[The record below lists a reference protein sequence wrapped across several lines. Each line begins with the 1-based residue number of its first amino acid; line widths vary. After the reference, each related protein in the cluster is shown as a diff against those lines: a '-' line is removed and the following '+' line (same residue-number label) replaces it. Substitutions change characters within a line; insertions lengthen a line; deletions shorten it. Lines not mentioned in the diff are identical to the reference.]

1 MLDPLHEV
9 CVTPNYSARRVAL
22 ITGAAGGLGGAIA
35 QELAAK
41 GFDLVLNDL
50 VENDTLRQLCASLEV
65 AGIRARPVAQDI
77 AKVDQ
82 LVAFVD
88 KVHGVFGRLDCLVNN
103 AGVSVLSRGDILDVS
118 PESFDRCIAVNLRAQ
133 FFLTQ
138 AVARRMLADPA
149 PTQTEKRR
157 SIVTLTT
164 VAVEH
169 MIGTVLAEYCISK
182 AGLSHMVKHFAA
194 RLVGEGVDC
203 YEIRPGMMSTTMTRS
218 SAAKYQALIESGF
231 VPARRWGELSDVG
244 RAVAALADGCFSYA
258 VGQTISIDGGMAL
271 KTF

>member
-1 MLDPLHEV
+1 MSDA
-9 CVTPNYSARRVAL
+9 TGRRVAL

-35 QELAAK
+35 EELAAK

-50 VENDTLRQLCASLEV
+50 VESDTLRQLCASLEV
-65 AGIRARPVAQDI
+65 VGIRARPLAQDI
-77 AKVDQ
+77 GRVDE
-82 LVAFVD
+82 LAVFVD
-88 KVHGVFGRLDCLVNN
+88 KAHGVFGRLDCLVNN

-149 PTQTEKRR
+149 PTEAEKRR

-169 MIGTVLAEYCISK
+169 MVGTVLAEYCISK

-194 RLVGEGVDC
+194 RLVGEGIDC

>member
-1 MLDPLHEV
+1 MSDA
-9 CVTPNYSARRVAL
+9 TGRRVAL

-35 QELAAK
+35 EELAAK

-50 VENDTLRQLCASLEV
+50 VENDMLRQLCASLEV
-65 AGIRARPVAQDI
+65 VGIRARPLAQDI
-77 AKVDQ
+77 GRVDE
-82 LVAFVD
+82 LAVFVD
-88 KVHGVFGRLDCLVNN
+88 KAHGVFGRLDCLVNN

-149 PTQTEKRR
+149 PTEGEKRR

-169 MIGTVLAEYCISK
+169 MVGTVLAEYCISK

-194 RLVGEGVDC
+194 RLVGEGIDC

-244 RAVAALADGCFSYA
+244 RAVAALADGCFS
-258 VGQTISIDGGMAL
+258 
-271 KTF
+271 

>member
-1 MLDPLHEV
+1 MSDA
-9 CVTPNYSARRVAL
+9 TGRRVAL

-35 QELAAK
+35 EELAAK

-50 VENDTLRQLCASLEV
+50 VESDTLRQLCASLEV
-65 AGIRARPVAQDI
+65 VGIRARPLAQDI
-77 AKVDQ
+77 GRVDE
-82 LVAFVD
+82 LAVFVD
-88 KVHGVFGRLDCLVNN
+88 KAHGVFGRLDCLINN

-138 AVARRMLADPA
+138 AVARRMLADPT
-149 PTQTEKRR
+149 PTEAEKRR

-169 MIGTVLAEYCISK
+169 MVGTVLAEYCISK

-194 RLVGEGVDC
+194 RLVGEGIDC